1 MEHDDRLALG
11 LAAFIGGAGVMHFV
25 TPSFFDAIV
34 PRWMPGR
41 PRMTTYLSGVAELLG
56 AVLVADPRTR
66 RIGGWW
72 CLAVFLG
79 VYPANVQMALDGGV
93 ADAPSSTMNS
103 AVAAW
108 VRLPFQ
114 IPMIWAAWRV
124 ARGSRRPSVA

>member
-1 MEHDDRLALG
+1 
-11 LAAFIGGAGVMHFV
+11 MHFV

-114 IPMIWAAWRV
+114 IPMTWAAWRV